1 MLLRLLQGA
10 VKPLS
15 FLVTVVGC
23 GLVGGLVLWWFFI
36 FLFFFLILQ
45 TLGIR
50 NLVAFFWYVSVH

>member
-23 GLVGGLVLWWFFI
+23 GLVGGLVLWWVFI
-36 FLFFFLILQ
+36 FIFFFNSADF
-45 TLGIR
+45 G
-50 NLVAFFWYVSVH
+50 H